1 MATGK
6 SHEAVGAVT
15 AGVEAVGLS
24 EDAGQ
29 NLKLNQATFFRCVEN
44 GNLSALSGLLKNQR
58 VDINAYNDEGVT
70 SLHLAVYKYEETRSL
85 EATKFLLAHGANISL
100 KAAVLPSAH
109 KISIIRHAQTGDVET
124 PVETKKVTLDQK
136 TPLQVAL
143 ELKSTLYQR
152 GWEYRHWDNML
163 QLLAEAVVEA
173 LRKEGVSS
181 EVKPERHP
189 NGVIQKNWAAV
200 FESGKHQT
208 VDVWAENKSITV
220 LTLLLSGASHILKL
234 NLENPDVQYSNR
246 LDIREASFHIT
257 EVMMKFLYTGA
268 VDASFLQHRGLD
280 LLSAAHKYGIKS
292 LKWLCEDS
300 IHPTQ
305 ENWIKLL
312 NTATECSSNVLT
324 LKCAES
330 IKEVMDK
337 RHEKHIDFRKNFSD
351 LKGAP
356 NQLFSSSVE

>member
-1 MATGK
+1 
-6 SHEAVGAVT
+6 
-15 AGVEAVGLS
+15 VGLS

-29 NLKLNQATFFRCVEN
+29 NLKLDQATFFRCVEN
-44 GNLSALSGLLKNQR
+44 GNLSALSGLLKNER

-70 SLHLAVYKYEETRSL
+70 SLHLAVYKYEETRNL
-85 EATKFLLAHGANISL
+85 EATKFLLANGANISL

-109 KISIIRHAQTGDVET
+109 KISIIRHSQFGEQEGT
-124 PVETKKVTLDQK
+124 PVETKKVILDQK

-152 GWEYRHWDNML
+152 GWEYRHWDKML
-163 QLLAEAVVEA
+163 HLLAEAVIEA

-181 EVKPERHP
+181 ELKPERHP
-189 NGVIQKNWAAV
+189 KHVTQKNWAAV
-200 FESGKHQT
+200 FESRKHET

-220 LTLLLSGASHILKL
+220 LTLLLTGSSHILKL

-246 LDIREASFHIT
+246 LDIREASFNIT

-268 VDASFLQHRGLD
+268 VDASFLEHRGLD

-300 IHPTQ
+300 VHATQ

-312 NTATECSSNVLT
+312 NTATECNSNVLA

-330 IKEVMDK
+330 IKEVMDR
-337 RHEKHIDFRKNFSD
+337 RHAKHVDFRKKFSD
-351 LKGAP
+351 IKTAP
-356 NQLFSSSVE
+356 NQLFPSSLD